1 MWLAPNKAE
10 WVFKWVASFTAVVL
24 NRFIAI
30 FILDIKKQANI
41 QTSCRPYDSKSVATV
56 LLLYTTNTKNHGW
69 ARDYVKS
76 LNIMLKQT
84 HIFIGNKGQNSF
96 HNYTGNKTLSF
107 LHQLEGA

>member
-1 MWLAPNKAE
+1 MTVSQLQLY
-10 WVFKWVASFTAVVL
+10 FFYI
-24 NRFIAI
+24 RQ
-30 FILDIKKQANI
+30 ILKI
-41 QTSCRPYDSKSVATV
+41 RG
-56 LLLYTTNTKNHGW
+56 GW
-69 ARDYVKS
+69 DYVKS